1 MTKPLALA
9 LSLASL
15 ASYSYS
21 EPFSYGITPNAA
33 STGMNWS
40 MGTVLPS
47 VPGLDVNGLIYR
59 YTTNKI
65 TEDDMK
71 VTIGNSNADGT
82 GYTFRE
88 TDDWSGLPGNSIT
101 KKFLFNNIPSASW
114 GDGSIEIEG
123 EGTVESPL
131 VAYSYR
137 VDYCADPQIDPSC
150 SGYIK
155 PLPPIVEVDVYDA
168 LEDDVVVAALDQD
181 PDFQYDEDGNL
192 ILKEPEEEGETRLE
206 MGLMAAENA
215 LTILK
220 TQGQSEMINQ
230 INLQTDI
237 NMYYNAQIGG
247 GIYSD
252 VNILTDDGISDNKKA
267 LRNNLAQQ
275 LLHEQMVQSQYGD

>member
-1 MTKPLALA
+1 MKRQSVLALFLA
-9 LSLASL
+9 LSP
-15 ASYSYS
+15 SYSYC
-21 EPFSYGITPNAA
+21 EPFIYGISPNAA

-40 MGTVLPS
+40 MGSVLPS
-47 VPGLDVNGLIYR
+47 VPGLDVNGIIYR
-59 YTTNKI
+59 YTTNKN

-88 TDDWSGLPGNSIT
+88 TDDWSGLPGNTIT

-123 EGTVESPL
+123 EGTVESPV

-137 VDYCADPQIDPSC
+137 VDLCADPQTDPSC
-150 SGYIK
+150 SGYVK
-155 PLPPIVEVDVYDA
+155 PKPPDIEVELYNP
-168 LEDDVVVAALDQD
+168 LEDDVVIAALDQD
-181 PDFQYDEDGNL
+181 PDFKYDEDGNL
-192 ILKEPEEEGETRLE
+192 ILDEPEEEEESRLE
-206 MGLMAAENA
+206 MGLMAADNA
-215 LTILK
+215 LTIFK
-220 TQGQSEMINQ
+220 SQGQAEMISQ

-247 GIYSD
+247 GLYAD
-252 VNILTDDGISDNKKA
+252 VNILTDDGLSDNNKA

>member
-1 MTKPLALA
+1 MKKQSVSALFLAL
-9 LSLASL
+9 LP
-15 ASYSYS
+15 SYSYC
-21 EPFSYGITPNAA
+21 EPFIYGISPNAA

-40 MGTVLPS
+40 MGSVLPS

-59 YTTNKI
+59 YTTNKNI
-65 TEDDMK
+65 EDDMK

-88 TDDWSGLPGNSIT
+88 TDDWSGLPGNTIT

-123 EGTVESPL
+123 KGTVESPV

-137 VDYCADPQIDPSC
+137 VNLCADPQTDPSC
-150 SGYIK
+150 SGYVK
-155 PLPPIVEVDVYDA
+155 PKPPAIEVELYNP
-168 LEDDVVVAALDQD
+168 LEDDVVIAALDQD
-181 PDFQYDEDGNL
+181 PDFKYDEDGNL
-192 ILKEPEEEGETRLE
+192 ILDEPEEEEESRLE
-206 MGLMAAENA
+206 MGLMASDNA
-215 LTILK
+215 LTIFK
-220 TQGQSEMINQ
+220 SQGQAEIISQ
-230 INLQTDI
+230 INLQTDL

-247 GIYSD
+247 GLYTD
-252 VNILTDDGISDNKKA
+252 VNILTDDGLSDNNKA